1 MNYASYYDTPKKPR
15 RLGKYLGIGL
25 FTAGAVFLFDPFI
38 SVVDLLPDAL
48 GYLLMLVGL
57 YRLSDLDERLAEAC
71 KGLRYLALIGVARL
85 VSLFLTFGLVS
96 PNEQPV
102 FVLLILFTLGV
113 LDCIIL
119 IPMWKNF
126 FGGILYLGSRNDAT
140 TMFDRE
146 GRGGSTRR
154 RNAAERYTAYT
165 VAFFV
170 LREVLAVLPELTVL
184 SHEKGGVEMGDA
196 TPFYDFIGL
205 YRMLGSGIALIL
217 GVIWL
222 IMTVGFIRKL
232 KKDTPFFEAL
242 THKYRTEVL
251 TRGDLFARR
260 AVKSSLVCLLVA
272 AVFALDVYLDHVN
285 VLPDILAA
293 LFLILSVVFLRR
305 YAGKNLPALLA
316 ASFYGVISAVSW
328 YLQVTG
334 YFNQGDLSLVL
345 RSDDIHA
352 CWQNV
357 LALESAAAALFVVA
371 VIFILRS
378 LYTLSKRY
386 TGVRVFRDDLSPTYA
401 TERTEAIHSLIRKK
415 LIIVG
420 VFAGMTALSTVLWW
434 GVIPII
440 PELDLAAV
448 GGSAQT
454 QNTLDTL
461 LATAYQ
467 FLSEGYRFIDL
478 TIGALWIGVI
488 GSAIGEISEQMEYAS
503 MMRD

>member
-48 GYLLMLVGL
+48 GYLLMLLGL

-126 FGGILYLGSRNDAT
+126 CGGVLYLGSRNDAT

-222 IMTVGFIRKL
+222 IMTVGFIRRL
-232 KKDTPFFEAL
+232 KRDTPFFEAL
-242 THKYRTEVL
+242 THKYRAEVL

-345 RSDDIHA
+345 RSDDLHA

-434 GVIPII
+434 GVIPTI
-440 PELDLAAV
+440 PPFDPTSLGV
-448 GGSAQT
+448 SAQT
-454 QNTLDTL
+454 QNTMVTL
-461 LATAYQ
+461 ITTANQILTDGYWFVDLAVGIA
-467 FLSEGYRFIDL
+467 
-478 TIGALWIGVI
+478 WIGVI
-488 GSAIGEISEQMEYAS
+488 GSATGEISEQMEYAS

>member
-25 FTAGAVFLFDPFI
+25 FAAGAVFLFDPFI

-126 FGGILYLGSRNDAT
+126 CGGILYLGSRNDAT

-146 GRGGSTRR
+146 GRGGYTLR
-154 RNAAERYTAYT
+154 RNSAERYTAYT

-217 GVIWL
+217 
-222 IMTVGFIRKL
+222 VG
-232 KKDTPFFEAL
+232 
-242 THKYRTEVL
+242 
-251 TRGDLFARR
+251 
-260 AVKSSLVCLLVA
+260 
-272 AVFALDVYLDHVN
+272 
-285 VLPDILAA
+285 ILMA
-293 LFLILSVVFLRR
+293 
-305 YAGKNLPALLA
+305 
-316 ASFYGVISAVSW
+316 
-328 YLQVTG
+328 TG
-334 YFNQGDLSLVL
+334 LMG
-345 RSDDIHA
+345 
-352 CWQNV
+352 
-357 LALESAAAALFVVA
+357 
-371 VIFILRS
+371 
-378 LYTLSKRY
+378 
-386 TGVRVFRDDLSPTYA
+386 
-401 TERTEAIHSLIRKK
+401 
-415 LIIVG
+415 
-420 VFAGMTALSTVLWW
+420 
-434 GVIPII
+434 
-440 PELDLAAV
+440 
-448 GGSAQT
+448 
-454 QNTLDTL
+454 
-461 LATAYQ
+461 Q
-467 FLSEGYRFIDL
+467 FLNLLS
-478 TIGALWIGVI
+478 
-488 GSAIGEISEQMEYAS
+488 
-503 MMRD
+503 